1 MQESKNMK
9 WIKALIVYNY
19 IYYFIYFFFS
29 IKGWY
34 EMLWKTMK
42 QRKTVK
48 INNSI
53 CYLLILYKI
62 LYIGEGKV
70 CTNNF
75 HFFFFLY

>member
-1 MQESKNMK
+1 
-9 WIKALIVYNY
+9 
-19 IYYFIYFFFS
+19 
-29 IKGWY
+29 
-34 EMLWKTMK
+34 MLWKTMK

-62 LYIGEGKV
+62 LDIGEGKV

-75 HFFFFLY
+75 NFFFSSYKNAAGSIIYATKLKN

>member
-1 MQESKNMK
+1 
-9 WIKALIVYNY
+9 
-19 IYYFIYFFFS
+19 
-29 IKGWY
+29 
-34 EMLWKTMK
+34 MLWKTMK

-62 LYIGEGKV
+62 LDIGEGKV

-75 HFFFFLY
+75 FFSSYKNAAGSKIYATKLKN

>member
-1 MQESKNMK
+1 
-9 WIKALIVYNY
+9 
-19 IYYFIYFFFS
+19 
-29 IKGWY
+29 
-34 EMLWKTMK
+34 MLWKTMK

-62 LYIGEGKV
+62 LDIGEGKV

-75 HFFFFLY
+75 NFFFLLIKMQPVQKYMQQN